1 MKIKKASFFKYIIF
15 TSKASMIFILSI
27 TLMSIGILIF
37 TLFSLQRGINILQ
50 ENIPAKIILN
60 SQYSNSELLLL
71 NNYLELELKGKEA
84 KNSLFVSREEGLEQ
98 MYTLLGDDLREFF
111 GQDQKIQNPLPDIRN
126 IYLLAEY
133 HNVEYLNKIE
143 KDIEDNFVCVSY
155 FQQPVNVMMINA
167 YKFNILLGS
176 AIFSI
181 IFFMIS
187 VLLIYNN
194 IRLSIYN
201 ERINIKAMQLV
212 GATKSFI
219 QRPFIKRSL
228 WVGIQSGII
237 ALIFLSLLWYVCY
250 LYFPILYTL
259 INSYEVIQF
268 CIVIVFLGILISFI
282 STFIVLRKITSLKT
296 DLYE

>member
-1 MKIKKASFFKYIIF
+1 MKIKKGSFLKYIIF

-37 TLFSLQRGINILQ
+37 TFFSLQKGINLLQ

-60 SQYSNSELLLL
+60 PEYSDADLLLL
-71 NNYLELELKGKEA
+71 NNYLEGELKDKQA
-84 KNSLFVSREEGLEQ
+84 KNSLFVSKEEGLEQ
-98 MYTLLGDDLREFF
+98 MYTLLGNDLKDFF
-111 GQDQKIQNPLPDIRN
+111 GKGQNIQNPLPDIRN

-133 HNVEYLNKIE
+133 HNLEYLNKIE
-143 KDIEDNFVCVSY
+143 KEIEESFVCVSY
-155 FQQPVNVMMINA
+155 FQQPVNVMIINK
-167 YKFNILLGS
+167 YKFNILLGA

-181 IFFMIS
+181 IFFVIS

-219 QRPFIKRSL
+219 QRPFIKRSI
-228 WVGIQSGII
+228 WTGIQSGII
-237 ALIFLSLLWYVCY
+237 SIIFLSLLWYVCY
-250 LYFPILYTL
+250 LYFPILYFV
-259 INSYEVIQF
+259 INFYTVIQF
-268 CIVIVFLGILISFI
+268 YIVIVFLGILISFI

-296 DLYE
+296 YIYE